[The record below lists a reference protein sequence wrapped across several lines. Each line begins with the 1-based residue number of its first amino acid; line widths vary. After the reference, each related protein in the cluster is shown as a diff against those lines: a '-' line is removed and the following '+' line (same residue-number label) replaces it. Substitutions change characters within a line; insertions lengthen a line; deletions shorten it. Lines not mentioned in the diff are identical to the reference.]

1 MRFWDSS
8 ALVPL
13 LVEAAPS
20 PAARALL
27 AVDHHVA
34 AAWTTEIEC
43 VSAFARLARAGR
55 HTAADADRLI
65 SVLHRTAARWT
76 LAEPTDPLRR
86 SALRVVRVHDLRA
99 GNALQLAA
107 AITIAEGH
115 PASLEFVSLDD
126 RLVAA
131 ARLEGFPVVVPQAD

>member
-13 LVEAAPS
+13 LVDEATS
-20 PAARALL
+20 AATRALL
-27 AVDHHVA
+27 RADHDVA

-43 VSAFARLARAGR
+43 ASAVARQLREG
-55 HTAADADRLI
+55 TLTPEEADRCLADL
-65 SVLHRTAARWT
+65 SRTAERWT
-76 LAEPTDPLRR
+76 LAEPTDTLRR
-86 SALRVVRVHDLRA
+86 GALRIMRVHDLRA
-99 GNALQLAA
+99 ADALQLAA
-107 AITIAEGH
+107 AITVAESH

-131 ARLEGFPVVVPQAD
+131 ARREGFPVVVPQAG